1 MMMDHFERLG
11 LPRRFALDAAALER
25 QYLALSR
32 AAHPDNFQA
41 GGAAAERRASL
52 EMSAALNEAY
62 ATLHDPFRRADY
74 LLHLEGGP
82 AAADLKEMPAAF
94 LEEMLELRME
104 IEGLKDQPD
113 SPAFTTMAQQ
123 LGERR
128 DALLKDVG
136 TRLDGIAA
144 APDRGRLLRE
154 ARQLLNATKY
164 VQGLLRDLHAD

>member
-1 MMMDHFERLG
+1 MDHFERLG

-41 GGAAAERRASL
+41 GGAMAERRASL
-52 EMSAALNEAY
+52 EVSAALNEAY
-62 ATLHDPFRRADY
+62 ATLRDPFRRADY

-82 AAADLKEMPAAF
+82 AAAALKEMPAAF

-104 IEGLKDQPD
+104 IEGLKVQPD
-113 SPAFTTMAQQ
+113 APAFAAMAEQ
-123 LGERR
+123 LAARR
-128 DALLKDVG
+128 DALLNDVG
-136 TRLDGIAA
+136 TRLAGPAA
-144 APDRGRLLRE
+144 APDRGRRLRE